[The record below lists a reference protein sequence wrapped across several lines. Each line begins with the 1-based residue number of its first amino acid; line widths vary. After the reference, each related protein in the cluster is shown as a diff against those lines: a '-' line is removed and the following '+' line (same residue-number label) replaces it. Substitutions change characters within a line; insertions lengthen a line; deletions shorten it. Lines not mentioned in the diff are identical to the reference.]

1 MSRSLKFF
9 LIVVSPLAAAGLA
22 CLGAAGLIGSHVD
35 ANGVL
40 REPFALIAG
49 GSLLMVASA
58 VAAAACLLW
67 KGLAAC
73 CARKRSRY
81 G

>member
-1 MSRSLKFF
+1 MSRSLKLL
-9 LIVVSPLAAAGLA
+9 LIIVALMAAVVA

-49 GSLLMVASA
+49 GSFLIVASA
-58 VAAAACLLW
+58 VVAATYLMW
-67 KGLAAC
+67 QGLAAC
-73 CARKRSRY
+73 FARKRRFY
-81 G
+81 R